1 MKAKVRFLSISLL
14 ICLLLSPLQ
23 TSLAA
28 EMVSNPSSDDV
39 LSAVQ
44 PLIEAQSLYD
54 EITNT
59 EIAIC
64 DVEWND
70 EGRAYVDCFLTL
82 TMSPKANSPEDTPF
96 VRGMMAATQAKNVEN
111 RFPRA
116 QSIKL
121 ELMQTIVSN
130 YVEDLKQNFHGS
142 VDATFGLRL
151 MLASNGNIT
160 SVYGLND
167 EGIFPVEDYYPKT
180 SDELFSEGWAY
191 VINRSTEIEPGS
203 DEIQALQRYYRYDA
217 GHYARTYTSNATS
230 YCPHGEAKQNTSKYN
245 SAYNYHCHADCA
257 NYMSQAIKYAGLST
271 NSTWKAESYAWV
283 NVGGLIDYLISK
295 SYINKCTFADLKTGI
310 LIVCN
315 SSTSPRNHIVMCTYK
330 DSTKQ
335 LLSGH
340 TTDRLN
346 YSFTASYGGSPTYYD
361 FTIAVSGSQYGGNPT
376 T

>member
-28 EMVSNPSSDDV
+28 EMVSKPSSDDV

-130 YVEDLKQNFHGS
+130 YVEDLKQK
-142 VDATFGLRL
+142 
-151 MLASNGNIT
+151 
-160 SVYGLND
+160 
-167 EGIFPVEDYYPKT
+167 FP
-180 SDELFSEGWAY
+180 W
-191 VINRSTEIEPGS
+191 
-203 DEIQALQRYYRYDA
+203 
-217 GHYARTYTSNATS
+217 
-230 YCPHGEAKQNTSKYN
+230 
-245 SAYNYHCHADCA
+245 
-257 NYMSQAIKYAGLST
+257 
-271 NSTWKAESYAWV
+271 
-283 NVGGLIDYLISK
+283 
-295 SYINKCTFADLKTGI
+295 
-310 LIVCN
+310 
-315 SSTSPRNHIVMCTYK
+315 
-330 DSTKQ
+330 
-335 LLSGH
+335 
-340 TTDRLN
+340 
-346 YSFTASYGGSPTYYD
+346 
-361 FTIAVSGSQYGGNPT
+361 
-376 T
+376 